1 MVLEVR
7 GDEART
13 ITLDYYFLDLSAVF
27 APLSLKLTSD
37 SSFTRCTWTEE
48 VELVYY
54 GFDH

>member
-13 ITLDYYFLDLSAVF
+13 ITLDYYFLELSAVF